1 MFNLILSLF
10 LSLLFSLGNFS
21 CSKTTGNM
29 KDTSITSG
37 GFAIYFY
44 NHSEASK
51 YKTHIYEYDSSWMNF
66 LNNAALSEVKI
77 TDENIDWYD
86 WDNQQVRLMADG
98 KDIFMNFAEKKD
110 TSKPEYRSWEKLF
123 IVTLNGKRLYA
134 GRIELRFSQMGIRY
148 PIISYGENG
157 DNYPKNFD
165 DKPILWLIPYL
176 SPPPKGDPNEGGR
189 LTVNNEEI
197 YNYFKNTGKL
207 K

>member
-1 MFNLILSLF
+1 MYNLIISLS
-10 LSLLFSLGNFS
+10 LSLLFSFGNFS
-21 CSKTTGNM
+21 CSKTSGNM

-44 NHSEASK
+44 NHSETSK
-51 YKTHIYEYDSSWMNF
+51 YKTHIYEYDSGWMNF
-66 LNNAALSEVKI
+66 LNNAALSDVKI

-86 WDNQQVRLMADG
+86 WDKQQMRLTADG
-98 KDIFMNFAEKKD
+98 RDIFINFIEKQD
-110 TSKPEYRSWEKLF
+110 TAKPEYRSREKLF

-189 LTVNNEEI
+189 LTVNNEKI